1 MLELKER
8 TERAKADA
16 QKVLDAI
23 KTFGEDDYVSGAVIR
38 FDRTFD
44 KETKSYV
51 AIKSVDS
58 ICWLLVDIRSLFSW
72 QKSWDALIEFAA
84 LSETALSIWYDSDLT
99 LHIAP

>member
-38 FDRTFD
+38 FDRTTD
-44 KETKSYV
+44 EVTKSYV
-51 AIKSVDS
+51 AVKNETS
-58 ICWLLVDIRSLFSW
+58 CWLLVDLRTLVTA